1 MRVNKAI
8 ASYGTIIFALLVAS
22 APPAASAQAPNAMN
36 REEAIAVIRE
46 MRRIV
51 TPQGVDRSETIRIG
65 GINQELV
72 GWLRNEFSKD
82 KIFLLGHSWGSFVGL
97 EFARRHPEWLHAYIG
112 VGQATNTPES
122 ERRGYAFALAAARRA
137 GNAEAV
143 TQLESIAP
151 YAAPGQPI
159 PLEDIIIERRWSDYF
174 GGVMAYRERQVNG
187 IASRLSPDYSDE
199 DAPRVFEGNNYSS
212 SICSA

>member
-65 GINQELV
+65 GINQFVNIRGRDRRNPILLVLHGGPGFPETPLAWWNTRDLEEYFTVVHWDQRGSGRTFLINDAAAVAPTMQPERFIADTQELV

-82 KIFLLGHSWGSFVGL
+82 KIFLLGHSWGASSGL
-97 EFARRHPEWLHAYIG
+97 SLLDGTRNGF
-112 VGQATNTPES
+112 TPTS
-122 ERRGYAFALAAARRA
+122 ASAKPPTRRRA
-137 GNAEAV
+137 SGGAM
-143 TQLESIAP
+143 
-151 YAAPGQPI
+151 
-159 PLEDIIIERRWSDYF
+159 PLH
-174 GGVMAYRERQVNG
+174 
-187 IASRLSPDYSDE
+187 
-199 DAPRVFEGNNYSS
+199 
-212 SICSA
+212 

>member
-65 GINQELV
+65 GINQ
-72 GWLRNEFSKD
+72 
-82 KIFLLGHSWGSFVGL
+82 
-97 EFARRHPEWLHAYIG
+97 
-112 VGQATNTPES
+112 
-122 ERRGYAFALAAARRA
+122 
-137 GNAEAV
+137 
-143 TQLESIAP
+143 
-151 YAAPGQPI
+151 
-159 PLEDIIIERRWSDYF
+159 
-174 GGVMAYRERQVNG
+174 
-187 IASRLSPDYSDE
+187 
-199 DAPRVFEGNNYSS
+199 
-212 SICSA
+212 